1 MMKNRIIAIVIA
13 ALFGQF
19 GIHYFYLGDRDKGL
33 LALLFS
39 WTFIPR
45 LVSFIDLVR
54 YAKMSDEEFN
64 QRYNLP
70 SPVFDKFQHPL
81 KDLRQSWEQIR
92 NNIHHSTPQGQYTQQ
107 VQSGQY
113 VADELHKLSVLMD
126 KGLLTFEEFERRKAM
141 LLKRS

>member
-1 MMKNRIIAIVIA
+1 MIKNRIIAILIA

-70 SPVFDKFQHPL
+70 SPAFDKFQQPI
-81 KDLRQSWEQIR
+81 KDLRQSWEQLR
-92 NNIHHSTPQGQYTQQ
+92 HNIHSPQSQYTQQ
-107 VQSGQY
+107 VQNSQY
-113 VADELHKLSVLMD
+113 VADELHKLGMLMD
-126 KGLLTFEEFERRKAM
+126 KGLLTFEEFERRKSM
-141 LLKRS
+141 LLKR